1 MVQNRT
7 AMINYTLRKAEE
19 KDFGIAYTIK
29 LDAMKDYITQT
40 WGWDE
45 ELQNKFHR
53 DEFYR
58 DNIYMVEVD
67 GRRIGTIGI
76 NEIKNE
82 IVINRIYLLKEF
94 QSKGIGSSLLKSV
107 INEHKDKVIRLA
119 VLKVNSGA
127 KKLYD
132 SLGFEVY
139 GEGNEHW
146 KMKLKK

>member
-1 MVQNRT
+1 MVQNRIE
-7 AMINYTLRKAEE
+7 MIHYTLRKAEE
-19 KDFGIAYTIK
+19 KDFDITHTIK
-29 LDAMKDYITQT
+29 IDAMKDYITLT

-53 DEFYR
+53 EEFYR
-58 DNIYMVEVD
+58 DNIYMVEVA
-67 GRRIGTIGI
+67 GRPIGTIGI
-76 NEIKNE
+76 NEVENE

-94 QSKGIGSSLLKSV
+94 QSKGIGSSLLKN
-107 INEHKDKVIRLA
+107 IIKENNDKVVRLA
-119 VLKVNSGA
+119 VLKVNTGA

>member
-1 MVQNRT
+1 
-7 AMINYTLRKAEE
+7 MIHYTLRKAEE
-19 KDFGIAYTIK
+19 KDFDITHTIK
-29 LDAMKDYITQT
+29 IDAMKDYITLT

-45 ELQNKFHR
+45 ELQNKFHKE
-53 DEFYR
+53 EFYR
-58 DNIYMVEVD
+58 DNIYLVVVD
-67 GRRIGTIGI
+67 GRPIGTVGI
-76 NEIKNE
+76 NEIDNE

-94 QSKGIGSSLLKSV
+94 QSKGIGSSLLKN
-107 INEHKDKVIRLA
+107 IIKENNDKVVRLA
-119 VLKVNSGA
+119 VLKVNTGA

>member
-1 MVQNRT
+1 
-7 AMINYTLRKAEE
+7 MIHYTLRKAEE
-19 KDFGIAYTIK
+19 KDFDITHTIK

-53 DEFYR
+53 EEFHR
-58 DNIYMVEVD
+58 DNIYMVVVH
-67 GRRIGTIGI
+67 GRPIGTIGI
-76 NEIKNE
+76 NEIDNQ

-94 QSKGIGSSLLKSV
+94 QSKGIGSSLLKKV
-107 INEHKDKVIRLA
+107 TEENENKVIRLA
-119 VLKVNSGA
+119 VLKVNTGA

-132 SLGFEVY
+132 SFGFEVY

>member
-1 MVQNRT
+1 MVQNKNK
-7 AMINYTLRKAEE
+7 MIHYTLRKAEE
-19 KDFGIAYTIK
+19 KDFDITHTIK

-53 DEFYR
+53 EEFYT
-58 DNIYMVEVD
+58 DNIFMVEVG
-67 GRRIGTIGI
+67 GRPIGTIGI
-76 NEIKNE
+76 NEIENE

-94 QSKGIGSSLLKSV
+94 QSQGIGSSLLKKI
-107 INEHKDKVIRLA
+107 INENKDRVIRLA
-119 VLKVNSGA
+119 VLKVNAGA

-146 KMKLKK
+146 KMKFKK